1 MAPTDYDKQFL
12 CHPKWPFLPCF
23 QRSSDTGR
31 GTDVS
36 HEIELEGTGERER
49 SPFNAYLKPTKP
61 LHNCRD
67 SCERPNIADS
77 SLGIWKGCANSS
89 PTSNWTMSCHTFDNN
104 NTLRMKS
111 DVDVSKVCCYNLPSD
126 ASSSLS
132 PAKMCGGF
140 LCPTIRIPTLRTSL
154 RL

>member
-1 MAPTDYDKQFL
+1 MSLYNTKRAETYDGALRLSVMATNSRPSYSSYAANL
-12 CHPKWPFLPCF
+12 
-23 QRSSDTGR
+23 QRLSQTYANHC
-31 GTDVS
+31 TIAMI
-36 HEIELEGTGERER
+36 H
-49 SPFNAYLKPTKP
+49 A
-61 LHNCRD
+61 
-67 SCERPNIADS
+67 RPNIADS

-89 PTSNWTMSCHTFDNN
+89 PTSNWTMSCHTFDN